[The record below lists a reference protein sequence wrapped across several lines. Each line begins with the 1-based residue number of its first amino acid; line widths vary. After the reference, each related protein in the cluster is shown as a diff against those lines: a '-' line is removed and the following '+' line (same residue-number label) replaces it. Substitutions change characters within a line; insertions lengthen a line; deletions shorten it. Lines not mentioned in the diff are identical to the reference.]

1 MKKITIVLSSLMF
14 SLLSSNS
21 SAVADLQNV
30 TITALNINKSLGNFL
45 FIRTSTAPT
54 VVGCQ
59 TNSDWNLI
67 LPLDSDLSN
76 KIYSALL
83 AAQASQS
90 KVSLGGAGTCN
101 SSFGVELLN
110 NITVLKP

>member
-1 MKKITIVLSSLMF
+1 MKKFKIGLSFLLF
-14 SLLSSNS
+14 SLFSSNS
-21 SAVADLQNV
+21 GAVADLQNV
-30 TITALNINKSLGNFL
+30 TITALNMNRGLGNFL
-45 FIRTSTAPT
+45 FIRTSATPT

-59 TNSDWNLI
+59 TNPDWNLI

-90 KVSLGGAGTCN
+90 KVILGGTGTCN
-101 SSFGVELLN
+101 SSFGIELLN
-110 NITVLKP
+110 NFTILKP

>member
-1 MKKITIVLSSLMF
+1 MKKFTIAFSFLMSSF
-14 SLLSSNS
+14 LSSNS
-21 SAVADLQNV
+21 GAVADLQNV
-30 TITALNINKSLGNFL
+30 TITALNINRGLGNFL

-59 TNSDWNLI
+59 TNPDWNLI

-90 KVSLGGAGTCN
+90 KVILGGTGTCN
-101 SSFGVELLN
+101 ASFGVELLN
-110 NITVLKP
+110 NFTILKP